1 GRPAPFLR
9 RRGRSALPARLPL
22 PRRRAHEPDHLGHGH
37 HHTADGECRARG
49 RGRRCARCPVRRAP
63 RDRPGL
69 GRESDVLPRLRHEL
83 RRAPRGLR
91 RQASDPAN
99 PGLGRFAIGL
109 GSGGNPKSFPAFGT
123 SFDERREVFADKL
136 ATLRTL
142 VSGGSLP
149 TDHLLY
155 PEAGTAN
162 PDRPGL
168 DRRLWQATFS
178 SGGAGAAGAAGDGLM
193 LSRAQPR
200 PQDDPGAAL
209 DEVQLPVIDTYL
221 SQLPDDVAPR
231 ILASRT
237 AVVADAADL

>member
-1 GRPAPFLR
+1 
-9 RRGRSALPARLPL
+9 
-22 PRRRAHEPDHLGHGH
+22 
-37 HHTADGECRARG
+37 
-49 RGRRCARCPVRRAP
+49 PVRRAP

-69 GRESDVLPRLRHEL
+69 GRESEVLPRLRHEL

-91 RQASDPAN
+91 RQARDPAH
-99 PGLGRFAIGL
+99 PGLGRFASHRPSALPRGRD
-109 GSGGNPKSFPAFGT
+109 GEPRPTGTRPAPVAG
-123 SFDERREVFADKL
+123 DVLLRRGRSRRRRRGRAHAL
-136 ATLRTL
+136 THPPASAGPPGR
-142 VSGGSLP
+142 GPPPRAAAAQRHPPLP
-149 TDHLLY
+149 TSRHTRPDH
-155 PEAGTAN
+155 
-162 PDRPGL
+162 PGL

-193 LSRAQPR
+193 LSRTQPR

-237 AVVADAADL
+237 AVVADAADLPRLREITEPALRNEADRLVGYDTSSL